1 MSGNEES
8 KASRFPNP
16 AKEEL
21 EKWDKILDEYES
33 STGLTP
39 FLMAY
44 KNPEATE
51 YMHMNRGH
59 IEKLSPQ
66 DCASAALILNELSFH
81 VQRAYNRE
89 IARVNWAED
98 TIKGLVAHEVQNYK
112 GYSYAERLEQ
122 AIRNNSHASKLK
134 RIKIYAKQRS
144 DRLSFLSSNINN
156 RADIFLAVQRSKRV
170 NNV

>member
-8 KASRFPNP
+8 KISKLPNP

-39 FLMAY
+39 FLTAY

-59 IEKLSPQ
+59 IEKLGPQ

-98 TIKGLVAHEVQNYK
+98 TIKGLIAHEVQNYK
-112 GYSYAERLEQ
+112 GFSYAERLEQ

-144 DRLSFLSSNINN
+144 DRLSLLSSNINN